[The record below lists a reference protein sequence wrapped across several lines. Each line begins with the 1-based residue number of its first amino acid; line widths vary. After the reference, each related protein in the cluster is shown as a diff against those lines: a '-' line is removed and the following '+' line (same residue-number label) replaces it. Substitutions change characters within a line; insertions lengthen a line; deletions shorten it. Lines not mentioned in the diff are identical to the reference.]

1 MTTSDPVSSPPAA
14 APPAGVS
21 AWVEIDLDAIRDN
34 VAELVRRSGSAEVM
48 AVVKGDAYGHGLVP
62 SARAALAGGAS
73 WLGVAQLA
81 EALELRAAGVTA
93 PLLTWIFAPG
103 ADVDGAVAAGV
114 DVTVGSRWS
123 LAAAVDAARR
133 HGTTARVQAK
143 VDTGLGRGGALLEW
157 PDLVADLARAQAE
170 DAVEVTGVWSH
181 LAWADAPRHPTVL
194 AQRDRFVEAVAELER
209 SGIRPPL
216 RHLANSAAT
225 LTDERAHFDLVR
237 PGLAVYGLSPVPDV
251 GDPTHFGLREAMR
264 VTARLSLV
272 KRARAGQGVSYGH
285 EYVTD
290 RDTVLGLVPVGYA
303 DGIPRHAGNR
313 GPLQVRGRRQ
323 VVAGRVCM
331 DQVMLDLGP
340 DFDGAAGDEVVVLG
354 RSAEGEPCAQA
365 WAEA

>member
-114 DVTVGSRWS
+114 AVTGGSRWS
-123 LAAAVDAARR
+123 RAAAVDAARR

-143 VDTGLGRGGALLEW
+143 VDTGLGRGGALLE
-157 PDLVADLARAQAE
+157 
-170 DAVEVTGVWSH
+170 
-181 LAWADAPRHPTVL
+181 
-194 AQRDRFVEAVAELER
+194 
-209 SGIRPPL
+209 
-216 RHLANSAAT
+216 
-225 LTDERAHFDLVR
+225 
-237 PGLAVYGLSPVPDV
+237 
-251 GDPTHFGLREAMR
+251 
-264 VTARLSLV
+264 
-272 KRARAGQGVSYGH
+272 
-285 EYVTD
+285 
-290 RDTVLGLVPVGYA
+290 
-303 DGIPRHAGNR
+303 
-313 GPLQVRGRRQ
+313 
-323 VVAGRVCM
+323 
-331 DQVMLDLGP
+331 
-340 DFDGAAGDEVVVLG
+340 
-354 RSAEGEPCAQA
+354 
-365 WAEA
+365 